1 MDARDMGDHYEY
13 IAVYV
18 DDLLI
23 VSNNP
28 QELTDTFMKEH
39 HFKLKGTGPIS
50 FHLGCNFY
58 READCTL
65 CFAPCKYITKVIKNY
80 KRLFGEVPP
89 KKASSPLEHGDHPE
103 LDTSP
108 LLNIYQSLIGSL
120 QLAIQIGRF
129 DVGTATMT
137 MSRFRAFP

>member
-1 MDARDMGDHYEY
+1 MRDKGDHYEY

-28 QELTDTFMKEH
+28 QELIDVFMKEH

-50 FHLGCNFY
+50 FHLGCDFY
-58 READCTL
+58 READGTL
-65 CFAPCKYITKVIKNY
+65 CFAPRKYITKVIENY

-108 LLNIYQSLIGSL
+108 LLRPCPNKLRNLHESEVE
-120 QLAIQIGRF
+120 GRL
-129 DVGTATMT
+129 
-137 MSRFRAFP
+137 